1 MSTLTI
7 VNPATEETV
16 AQLPIAGPAEV
27 DAAVARAARG
37 QRLWMALPASRRGEL
52 LWRWADLV
60 QEHAA
65 EVGRLDSTC
74 MGKPLADAIAEAKST
89 AAKARYW
96 AGMTDKILGS
106 QVPVAPGYLSYT
118 SREPLGVVAIII
130 PWNGPTSSFVGRV
143 SFALACGNSVV
154 VKPSELGPLSAP
166 RLAELAYQAGIPE
179 DAIIVLTGDGATGT
193 LLTTHRSVAAV
204 AFTGSVA
211 TGRAIATAAAS
222 TFKSLVLEL
231 GGKSP
236 NIVFDDAD
244 LDRAVRGSLW
254 GIFYNTGQV
263 CCAGTRLL
271 VQRSIAEEFTRRL
284 VALAARVRTGDPL
297 TPGVHMGPVVSGPQ
311 YQRVRSYI
319 DVGRQEGARLLL
331 GGGRPDSVGD
341 KGFYVGPTIF
351 GEVDPGMRIATE
363 EIFGPVLSILTF
375 EDEAEALKLAN
386 DSEFGLSANIWS
398 RDSARLIRMAE
409 AVEAGTVWCN
419 SMRLFHAGLAFGGA
433 KDSGIGNS
441 AGVEAVEGLTRVK
454 RISILYGAET
464 EGPAWADLEGDL
476 AREDGA

>member
-1 MSTLTI
+1 VNVSTLSI
-7 VNPATEETV
+7 VNPATEDVV
-16 AQLPIAGPAEV
+16 AELPIAGAAEV
-27 DAAVARAARG
+27 DAAVARATEA
-37 QRLWMALPASRRGEL
+37 QRRWKALPASRRGEL

-60 QEHAA
+60 EKHAE
-65 EVGRLDSTC
+65 EVGRLDSLC

-89 AAKARYW
+89 AGKARYW

-118 SREPLGVVAIII
+118 SREPLGVIAVII

-166 RLAELAYQAGIPE
+166 RLAELATEAGIP
-179 DAIIVLTGDGATGT
+179 DGVITVLTGDGATGT
-193 LLTTHRSVAAV
+193 LLTTHRGVHGV

-211 TGRAIATAAAS
+211 TGQAIATAAAR

-244 LDRAVRGSLW
+244 LDKAVRGSLW

-271 VQRSIAEEFTRRL
+271 VQRSIAEEFTERL
-284 VALAARVRTGDPL
+284 VRLSAKVRTGDPL
-297 TPGVHMGPVVSGPQ
+297 TPGVHMGPVVSRKQ
-311 YQRVRSYI
+311 YNRVRSYI
-319 DVGRQEGARLLL
+319 DIGKGEGAQLLL
-331 GGGRPDSVGD
+331 GGDRPEGLGD

-351 GEVDPGMRIATE
+351 SEVDPAMRIASE

-375 EDEAEALKLAN
+375 EDEAEALALAN
-386 DSEFGLSANIWS
+386 DTDFGLSANIWS

-409 AVEAGTVWCN
+409 GVEAGTVWCN
-419 SMRLFHAGLAFGGA
+419 SMRLFHAGLPFGGA

-441 AGVEAVEGLTRVK
+441 AGIEAVEGLTRVK
-454 RISILYGAET
+454 RVSILYGEQVQ
-464 EGPAWADLEGDL
+464 GPSWPDLE
-476 AREDGA
+476 REEAA